1 MGEGFGWGLEEEIHG
16 AVLPLDCRRGIEGK
30 KLMAIGM
37 HYHALRFVQMSSS
50 FGVGNDLV
58 FEG

>member
-1 MGEGFGWGLEEEIHG
+1 MGEGFGWGLEEEIHD

-37 HYHALRFVQMSSS
+37 HYHAL
-50 FGVGNDLV
+50 
-58 FEG
+58 